1 MSDILSSWVPATR
14 LAERADHYSVT
25 GILPGKE
32 RCVARRRAMGELESE
47 VLSLLWAADEPL
59 TPGDVLELLDGDLA
73 YTTAMTILTR
83 LWEKGLVE
91 REQRG
96 RAYAYSAVVS
106 EAELAA
112 QRMQTTLEHT
122 RDREGALSRFVGS
135 LSKKDER
142 TLRAIVDQLQRRR

>member
-1 MSDILSSWVPATR
+1 M
-14 LAERADHYSVT
+14 
-25 GILPGKE
+25 
-32 RCVARRRAMGELESE
+32 ARRRAMGELESD
-47 VLSLLWAADEPL
+47 VLSLLWAADTPL
-59 TPGDVLELLDGDLA
+59 TPGEVLERLGDGLA

-83 LWEKGLVE
+83 LWQKGLVE

-96 RAYAYSAVVS
+96 RAYAYWPAIT

-112 QRMQTTLEHT
+112 QRMQATLDHV

-142 TLRAIVDQLQRRR
+142 TLRSVLSQIPRPR